1 MTPVL
6 ANVGRFENV
15 TNYSEL
21 FAEFI
26 GLFHGVCGADA
37 DDFPDGRLSA
47 CVFPPRAGLTS
58 PNAADLKTLCPD
70 CSNGSATAK
79 FLPRMDARR
88 LLVEL
93 RRATGADQL
102 VIRDWLLRKYP
113 RGD

>member
-1 MTPVL
+1 MSNVGNGGAQHRSQDIEVFVL
-6 ANVGRFENV
+6 ARDDY
-15 TNYSEL
+15 TCQM
-21 FAEFI
+21 
-26 GLFHGVCGADA
+26 CGADA